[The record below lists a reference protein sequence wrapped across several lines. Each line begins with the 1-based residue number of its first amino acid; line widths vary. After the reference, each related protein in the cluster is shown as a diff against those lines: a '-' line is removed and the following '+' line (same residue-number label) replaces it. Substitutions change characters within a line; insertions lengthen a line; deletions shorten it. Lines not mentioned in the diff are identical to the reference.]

1 MKKLFFSIAC
11 CAIANLTIAQSVSTE
26 EVKRNAAAS
35 AAALTTT
42 KVLEDGWTL
51 SGTFNFN
58 LSEGGLNTGWREA
71 KGGGEEQVIGVR
83 AAIDY
88 DFDYKKG
95 KVNWL
100 NNFRTR
106 YGITKFTSSGQ
117 GFQKTDDFISYTTIY
132 ASEIKKNI
140 SASVLFAAQTQYD
153 YYFFSPGEIKVG
165 PGFLYKPNT
174 KFSIMFSP
182 AMVNITTKLATEQKD
197 EEFFGVEA
205 GKTIKVGVGSFAQ
218 IKANYELVKGINY
231 KGFATFFS
239 DYLNKPGVVIVD
251 WTNNFSMTVNKYI
264 GANVAINL
272 RYNDWEV
279 AKLQIQ
285 HSIGVGFSYVLQY

>member
-1 MKKLFFSIAC
+1 MTF
-11 CAIANLTIAQSVSTE
+11 CAIASIAVAQSVSTD

-42 KVLEDGWTL
+42 KTLEDGWTL

-58 LSEGGLNTGWREA
+58 LSEGGLNAGWREA
-71 KGGGEEQVIGVR
+71 KGGGEEQVIGIR

-88 DFDYKKG
+88 DFDFKMG

-106 YGITKFTSSGQ
+106 YGMAKFSSSGL
-117 GFQKTDDFISYTTIY
+117 GFQKTDDFLSYTTVY
-132 ASEIKKNI
+132 ATEIKKNL
-140 SASVLFAAQTQYD
+140 SASVLFSAQTQYD

-182 AMVNITTKLATEQKD
+182 AMMNITTKLATEQKN
-197 EEFFGVEA
+197 EEFYGVDS
-205 GKTIKVGVGSFAQ
+205 GKIIKIGLGAFAQ
-218 IKANYELVKGINY
+218 IKANYELAKGINY

-239 DYLNKPGVVIVD
+239 DYLSKPDVVILD
-251 WTNNFSMTVNKYI
+251 WTNTFSMKVNKYI
-264 GANVAINL
+264 GATVSINL

-279 AKLQIQ
+279 GKLQIQ
-285 HSIGVGFSYVLQY
+285 HGIGVGFSYLLQY